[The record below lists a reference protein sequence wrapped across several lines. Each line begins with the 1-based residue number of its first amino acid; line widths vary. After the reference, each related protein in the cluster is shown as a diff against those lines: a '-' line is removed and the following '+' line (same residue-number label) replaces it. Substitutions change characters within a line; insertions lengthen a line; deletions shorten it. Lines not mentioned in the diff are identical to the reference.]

1 MNSMM
6 AATRSKKSEKLPEN
20 EIISNAEKVLK
31 NRKQKMESENWRRQR
46 VAPRMEDEEEEIP
59 YVKVK
64 PLPVVTRE
72 ERPVVEEKEQRWGY
86 RNKAPLE
93 DDERGVSLLK
103 EALKT
108 PVNVTT
114 EDLLNISHA
123 ARQELKKLLTKKRAE
138 KQTSFMVKEVEED
151 VIRVEQL
158 PCASYVVLTEEK
170 EGLPKGSVVIG
181 DPIEQYLG
189 TLQPGEKPKKVVAA
203 QESLG
208 LRAVYPFIN
217 GEGRVESL
225 LDGGSQIVSMA
236 METAVGLKIAWDP
249 GITVEMESANK
260 ALEKTLGM
268 ARNVPLAFGHIN
280 VYLQVHIL
288 KAPAYRVLLG
298 RPFDCVTES
307 LVKNERNGSQLLTLT
322 DPNTG
327 ERSVMRTYERGK
339 QPELMEVALEKDFQF
354 SMN

>member
-1 MNSMM
+1 MM
-6 AATRSKKSEKLPEN
+6 AATRSKKNVSEKLPEN
-20 EIISNAEKVLK
+20 EIISRAEKVLK
-31 NRKQKMESENWRRQR
+31 NRKQRMESENWRKQKVSPR
-46 VAPRMEDEEEEIP
+46 VDEEVEEIP

-72 ERPVVEEKEQRWGY
+72 EGPVIEEREQSRAY
-86 RNKAPLE
+86 KNKAPLQ
-93 DDERGVSLLK
+93 DDDRGISLLK
-103 EALKT
+103 EALRT

-114 EDLLNISHA
+114 EDLLNISHT
-123 ARQELKKLLTKKRAE
+123 ARQELKKLLTRKRVE
-138 KQTSFMVKEVEED
+138 KQTCLIEKEVEED

-170 EGLPKGSVVIG
+170 GGLPKGSVVIG

-189 TLQPGEKPKKVVAA
+189 ALQPGEKPKKVVAA

-249 GITVEMESANK
+249 GIIVEMESANK

-307 LVKNERNGSQLLTLT
+307 LVKNERDGSQLLTLT

-327 ERSVMRTYERGK
+327 KRSAMKTYERGK
-339 QPELMEVALEKDFQF
+339 QPELMEMALETDFQF